1 MCFGMKWRKK
11 KNTAKNDRTFRKNT
25 EQLLGIFLYEIREE
39 LVQAQY
45 FTTVDAGDIY
55 HGV

>member
-11 KNTAKNDRTFRKNT
+11 KNTAKNDRTLVKNT

-55 HGV
+55 HGI